1 MVEEYL
7 NSIKFT
13 KAYANKI
20 CSSSYFIRSDKVR
33 CRNVKSFVDITVC
46 ICLDDQWLGLYDQR
60 YVKLSKKSSLL
71 PYLEVKKVG
80 FWAVCTDKSRSR
92 VTATQ
97 LSRGF
102 FCAWSREQGL
112 LPDPDF
118 SNLLVPVLASATGY
132 KTRLRLRI
140 CGYLYMFILAE
151 GVLVRNLKHLV
162 LPGF

>member
-13 KAYANKI
+13 KANKI

-102 FCAWSREQGL
+102 FLCMVEGAGS
-112 LPDPDF
+112 F
-118 SNLLVPVLASATGY
+118 
-132 KTRLRLRI
+132 TR
-140 CGYLYMFILAE
+140 
-151 GVLVRNLKHLV
+151 
-162 LPGF
+162 P